1 MTEDERALLD
11 TVIAYPDSDLPR
23 LVLAD
28 YLEETAT
35 RSMCEACDGTG
46 VIEAGKGRQK
56 VCAACTLGYV
66 SDGRAERAEFIR
78 IQCELA
84 SLGFPGPL
92 SVAVARTVAAGH
104 LVEHDD
110 PAHESLVFRS
120 CELLVQWGQSWGDH
134 FGITLWSRG
143 FIDEVRCRLGF
154 WTGGR
159 VCDHCNG
166 YGEPDYAERPCR
178 VCRGRGRLTG
188 NGPGMIATHPITRV
202 SVSDKEPASLADGV
216 CWRENPGRENV
227 LEVLPV
233 GLLDGWGY
241 TSPGG
246 NYRRKTYESREVAYD
261 DLSDGLIRWA
271 KRNSSTV

>member
-1 MTEDERALLD
+1 MSEDERALLN
-11 TVIAYPDSDLPR
+11 TVIAYPTDDMPR
-23 LVLAD
+23 LVYAD

-46 VIEAGKGRQK
+46 VIEAGRGRQK

-78 IQCELA
+78 IQCELS

-120 CELLVQWGQSWGDH
+120 CELLVQWGESWGDH

-143 FIDEVRCRLGF
+143 FIDEVRCDVGEWVGFGGSRAQRIGPALVKCHPVRKVALQGLAPYPTISRDQWSWNSRNHSGSPTAIASVPVQIHRLLS
-154 WTGGR
+154 
-159 VCDHCNG
+159 G
-166 YGEPDYAERPCR
+166 YEIISDNRYDVIKFYLSERAA
-178 VCRGRGRLTG
+178 LS
-188 NGPGMIATHPITRV
+188 A
-202 SVSDKEPASLADGV
+202 
-216 CWRENPGRENV
+216 
-227 LEVLPV
+227 
-233 GLLDGWGY
+233 
-241 TSPGG
+241 
-246 NYRRKTYESREVAYD
+246 
-261 DLSDGLIRWA
+261 LSDAAVAWA
-271 KRNSSTV
+271 KAEAS